1 DLFDYLKTQQ
11 FTSINLGLAP
21 LSGLEDPNT
30 FPEKSMKYAYEKIKS
45 FAHYKG
51 LRDFKDKF
59 SPEWKNEYLVY
70 SHDFD
75 LLQVPSVLAKV
86 IKP

>member
-1 DLFDYLKTQQ
+1 
-11 FTSINLGLAP
+11 
-21 LSGLEDPNT
+21 
-30 FPEKSMKYAYEKIKS
+30 MKYAYEKIKS

-75 LLQVPSVLAKV
+75 LLQVPSSAAYQDCKLWSCDGLYR
-86 IKP
+86 